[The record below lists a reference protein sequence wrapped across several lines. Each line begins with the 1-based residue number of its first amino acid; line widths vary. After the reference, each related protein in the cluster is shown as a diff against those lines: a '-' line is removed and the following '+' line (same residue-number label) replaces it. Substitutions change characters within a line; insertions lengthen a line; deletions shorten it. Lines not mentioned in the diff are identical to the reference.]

1 MDKEWNPFFFMKIH
15 GNGNDFVVMDNRN
28 RHFKEDLYPS
38 LALALCTRRTSLG
51 ADGLLILEEDT
62 TASVPLGMRIIN
74 ADGLEGEMCGNG
86 ARSFARYL
94 AEKNLCSPEEIRF
107 RTKAGNMHATASG
120 SSVRLNLGIMD
131 LTPLSE
137 GRSLSLK
144 NREVRY
150 RFVHIGEVGGSGVP
164 HAVIPLENNEL
175 QNLSTEELRTLGREV
190 RYATET
196 FPEGTNVNFLSL
208 KGEKIL
214 VHTYERGVEDFTL
227 SCGTGSI
234 ASIAALGY
242 MRQEDTGIPRV
253 ATAENPGGKNRVHLI
268 PAKGHTSRHQVLL
281 EGPTALV
288 CNGEILGDLRK
299 TIEES
304 ILSQSD

>member
-1 MDKEWNPFFFMKIH
+1 MNKERNSLFFMKIH

-38 LALALCTRRTSLG
+38 LALALCARRTSLG

-62 TASVPLGMRIIN
+62 TATVPLGMRIIN

-94 AEKNLCSPEEIRF
+94 VEKNLCPHEKIRF

-120 SSVRLNLGIMD
+120 SSVRLDLGIMD

-137 GRSLSLK
+137 EHSLSLK

-150 RFVHIGEVGGSGVP
+150 RFVHIGEAGGSGVP

-175 QNLSTEELRTLGREV
+175 QNLSTEELCTLGREV
-190 RYATET
+190 RYATEA

-208 KGEKIL
+208 EGEKIL
-214 VHTYERGVEDFTL
+214 VRTYERGVEDFTL

-242 MRQEDTGIPRV
+242 MRREDSGTPRI

-268 PAKGHTSRHQVLL
+268 PAKGNASLHQVLL

-288 CNGEILGDLRK
+288 CKGEIAGDLK
-299 TIEES
+299 KIIEES
-304 ILSQSD
+304 IFSPSD